1 MRIKVFSPV
10 DELNGKPAL
19 LDVDD
24 GLGHLR
30 VRLLHNLQEYELGTN
45 RNGLLILRAVGGN
58 QLLIQPR
65 ASNEVQISVDP
76 WT

>member
-24 GLGHLR
+24 GLGHLK
-30 VRLLHNLQEYELGTN
+30 VRLLHNLQEYEIGTN
-45 RNGLLILRAVGGN
+45 QHGLLILRVVGGN
-58 QLLIQPR
+58 QLLIRPR
-65 ASNEVQISVDP
+65 AGNEVQISADP
-76 WT
+76 WA